1 MSANYEGTL
10 NDKIVVVTGAGRGI
24 GKAIAKACARAGAS
38 VCCAARTLAEIEAT
52 VEEIQAVGGMGL
64 VVQAD
69 VTDFKA
75 VQNLFEETAKA
86 FGGVDILFIN
96 AGVHLD
102 RKVVEESDTKW
113 WKETLETN
121 LVGAYYCAKSAIPYM
136 KKRGSG
142 KIITIGSGMGHNG
155 MDARSSYCCSKAGL
169 WMLTRVLAQELWE
182 YNISVNELIPG
193 PVATDLVSPQSGVF
207 KIKSEWVKKP
217 EDVTEL
223 ALFLATQPDVGPTAQ
238 SFSLKRRDY

>member
-10 NDKIVVVTGAGRGI
+10 NEKVAIVTGAGRGI

-38 VCCAARTLAEIEAT
+38 VCCSARTLAEIEAT
-52 VEEIQAVGGMGL
+52 AEEIERAGGKSL

-69 VTDFKA
+69 VTDFEA
-75 VQNLFEETAKA
+75 TEDLFAETAKA
-86 FGGVDILFIN
+86 FGGVDIVFIN

-102 RKVVEESDTKW
+102 RNLVEESDTER

-136 KKRGSG
+136 KRRGSG
-142 KIITIGSGMGHNG
+142 KIITIGSGMGHDG
-155 MDARSSYCCSKAGL
+155 MEARSSYCCSKAGL
-169 WMLTRVLAQELWE
+169 WMLTRVLAQELWKD
-182 YNISVNELIPG
+182 NISVNELIPG
-193 PVATDLVSPQSGVF
+193 PVVTDLASLQSGVF
-207 KIKSEWVKKP
+207 KIESEWVKQP
-217 EDVTEL
+217 EDVTEI

-238 SFSLKRRDY
+238 SFSLKRRDH

>member
-1 MSANYEGTL
+1 MSASYEGTL

-38 VCCAARTLAEIEAT
+38 VCCSARTLAEIEAT
-52 VEEIQAVGGMGL
+52 VEEIQAAGGRGM

-69 VTDFKA
+69 VTDLEA
-75 VQNLFEETAKA
+75 VENLFEETSEA
-86 FGGVDILFIN
+86 FGGIDILFIN

-102 RKVVEESDTKW
+102 RNVVEESDTER

-121 LVGAYYCAKSAIPYM
+121 LVGAFYCAKSAIPYM

-182 YNISVNELIPG
+182 YNVSVNELIPG
-193 PVATDLVSPQSGVF
+193 PVVTDLASLQSGVF
-207 KIKSEWVKKP
+207 KIESEWVKQP

-238 SFSLKRRDY
+238 SFSLKRRDH